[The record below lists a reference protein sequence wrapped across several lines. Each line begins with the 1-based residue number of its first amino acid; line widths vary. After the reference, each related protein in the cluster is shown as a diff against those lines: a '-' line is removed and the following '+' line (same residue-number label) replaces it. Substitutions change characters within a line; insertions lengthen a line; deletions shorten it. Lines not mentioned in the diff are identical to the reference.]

1 MKKTNKKNEV
11 TISGFITVTEWDD
24 DDNVMA
30 LEISADDEDYVV
42 EKNSLWEELTELWQE
57 DIEVTGI
64 VSEDRRGLK
73 RIAVTSYEVLSDPD
87 EEDEYY
93 SDYDDLDEEEN
104 DNDYRD
110 DKGGYRH

>member
-42 EKNSLWEELTELWQE
+42 ERNSLWEELAELWQE
-57 DIEVTGI
+57 DVEVTGI
-64 VSEDRRGLK
+64 VSEDRSGTK
-73 RIAVTSYEVLSDPD
+73 RITVTSYEVLSDLD
-87 EEDEYY
+87 EEDEDY
-93 SDYDDLDEEEN
+93 SDYDDFDGEED
-104 DNDYRD
+104 DNDHGD
-110 DKGGYRH
+110 DKGRYRH